1 MHFINAAFR
10 LPYSSTRYLHD
21 LIREKDQWS
30 ADAIRDEVYWRE
42 RSHSID
48 EHSAYSSRPQD
59 NIGIPPTDAELVPP
73 LVNSIQ
79 PGSVASF
86 PLRMTHA
93 DSYIGEDER
102 GERIVL
108 LGDAA
113 HTIHPLAGQ
122 GLNMGLMDGKALA
135 EAIHKAVLVGGDIG
149 MLENRLRPSA
159 LLISP

>member
-1 MHFINAAFR
+1 MHLINAAFR
-10 LPYSSTRYLHD
+10 LPYSSISYLHD

-30 ADAIRDEVYWRE
+30 ADTIRDEVYWRE

-79 PGSVASF
+79 PGSIASF

-93 DSYIGEDER
+93 DSYIGEDEQ

-135 EAIHKAVLVGGDIG
+135 EAIHEAVLVGGDIG
-149 MLENRLRPSA
+149 MLKNRLRPSA
-159 LLISP
+159 SLTTP

>member
-1 MHFINAAFR
+1 MQYGMRFTGESVRI
-10 LPYSSTRYLHD
+10 PSTS
-21 LIREKDQWS
+21 IR
-30 ADAIRDEVYWRE
+30 
-42 RSHSID
+42 
-48 EHSAYSSRPQD
+48 PT
-59 NIGIPPTDAELVPP
+59 PPALRITLEFLRQTRKLVPP

-149 MLENRLRPSA
+149 MLENRLH
-159 LLISP
+159 LQLY